1 MPNVEDILRKAMQ
14 EGKFDNLRGK
24 GKPLH
29 LDNANPHADPEWELA
44 YGMLKDA
51 GYSLPW
57 IETMKSIE
65 TEVAAARKDLQ
76 LAWEVYQEGFSQAG
90 VTPFLL
96 AQWDRAKQAF
106 RTKLDALNLRIR
118 DYNLDVPAVRFQR
131 PALNFEQEVEKITHG
146 KKK

>member
-1 MPNVEDILRKAMQ
+1 MPNVEDILRKAME

-29 LDNANPHADPEWELA
+29 LDNTNPHADPEWELA

-57 IETMKSIE
+57 IETMKGIE
-65 TEVAAARKDLQ
+65 TELEVARKDIR
-76 LAWEVYQEGFSQAG
+76 LAYQVYQEGFSRAG

-96 AQWDRAKQAF
+96 AEWDRAKQAF
-106 RTKLDALNLRIR
+106 RTKLEALNQRIR
-118 DYNLDVPAVRFQR
+118 DYNLDVPNVRFQR
-131 PALNFEQEVEKITHG
+131 PALNFEQEIQKVTA
-146 KKK
+146 KKT